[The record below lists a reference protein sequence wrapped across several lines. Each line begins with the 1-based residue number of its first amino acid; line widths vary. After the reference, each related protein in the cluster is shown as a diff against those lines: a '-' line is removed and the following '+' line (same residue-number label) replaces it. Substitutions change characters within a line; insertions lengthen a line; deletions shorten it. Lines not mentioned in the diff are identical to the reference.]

1 MSLRLRLFLLA
12 FVLLAV
18 LLAWL
23 VPLGPALAW
32 LEGAARQAAVW
43 AREQPVPA
51 ALGYVGLV
59 AVGKLSPVPGGI
71 ALMLL
76 GGLLFGTLLGGALAA
91 VGAGGSALI
100 VAVAGRRL
108 FGDYAARRLGPK
120 LEHIAEAM
128 ARDGFYY
135 LLAMRL
141 LPILPA
147 WMVNLVPVAVPVPL
161 AHVALATMLGIL
173 PVCLLVARVG
183 AEVSALTRAHEAVT
197 AGLLL
202 DPGVLLPLLGL
213 SALSLVPVAMRRL
226 GRDG

>member
-1 MSLRLRLFLLA
+1 MSVRLRLFLL
-12 FVLLAV
+12 VLAALA
-18 LLAWL
+18 LMLAWL

-43 AREQPVPA
+43 SRQQPVPA

-76 GGLLFGTLLGGALAA
+76 GGLLFGTLAGGALAA
-91 VGAGGSALI
+91 VGAGFSALI
-100 VAVAGRRL
+100 VAVLGRRL
-108 FGDYAARRLGPK
+108 FGDYAARRLGPR

-128 ARDGFYY
+128 AKDGFYY

-141 LPILPA
+141 LPVLPA

-161 AHVALATMLGIL
+161 AQVALATTLGIL

-202 DPGVLLPLLGL
+202 DPAVLLPLLAL
-213 SALSLVPVAMRRL
+213 SALSLAPVVAKRVRR
-226 GRDG
+226 GA